1 MFSKI
6 DLPPNTKIVTS
17 DSYNYT
23 FNLQGSIL
31 GILILS
37 IITELLIDKLQVII
51 VYFSSITGIIII
63 NRFYY
68 SNFRSNHLVIDTIK
82 DEYIRFTEKLSI
94 IDEKNKGYI
103 DKINQKKAD
112 TDLKS
117 LTQTVKEKVKKENEI
132 EYMGKYSK
140 KLIYKAI
147 ESLADGYKVVFYNF
161 FFNDKSH
168 KEIADMLGISEGTS
182 RSQLM
187 KAKNVIKKYL
197 ETHS

>member
-37 IITELLIDKLQVII
+37 IITELLIDKSQVII

-68 SNFRSNHLVIDTIK
+68 SNFRSNHLVIDTIN
-82 DEYIRFTEKLSI
+82 KLYL
-94 IDEKNKGYI
+94 DYENKLDYKNKI
-103 DKINQKKAD
+103 DSAPLKNSTIQTIDSSLNHLPVTSSSKSSKKSSI
-112 TDLKS
+112 TDLNGLPINNLS
-117 LTQTVKEKVKKENEI
+117 FPVLSTQIVKDINGLPI
-132 EYMGKYSK
+132 
-140 KLIYKAI
+140 
-147 ESLADGYKVVFYNF
+147 
-161 FFNDKSH
+161 
-168 KEIADMLGISEGTS
+168 T
-182 RSQLM
+182 
-187 KAKNVIKKYL
+187 
-197 ETHS
+197 